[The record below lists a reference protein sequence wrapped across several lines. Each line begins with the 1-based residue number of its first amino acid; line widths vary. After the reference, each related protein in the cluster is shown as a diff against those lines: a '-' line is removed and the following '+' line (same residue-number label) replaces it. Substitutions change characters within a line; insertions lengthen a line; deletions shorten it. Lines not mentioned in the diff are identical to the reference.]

1 MSQSEASILIYAFA
15 DIRTLCRNRVL
26 NHGDPEA
33 IDRIMNLPT
42 SVAEVMSVV
51 RDNVVTLRKTF
62 GEEGVDL
69 YMSAMGN
76 IQQNSSRQ
84 AVDAETGEAT
94 YQTSQVV
101 VFNDDNSNE
110 ELVYAIAVNT
120 ARKRITVAFRGSV
133 TVKDFTTDVKALQTE
148 IANPVVDW
156 DTRQHATMG
165 VHHGFWGKC
174 NPFHPPFLISTT

>member
-1 MSQSEASILIYAFA
+1 
-15 DIRTLCRNRVL
+15 
-26 NHGDPEA
+26 
-33 IDRIMNLPT
+33 MNLPT

-51 RDNVVTLRKTF
+51 RENVVTLKKTF
-62 GEEGVDL
+62 GDEGVDL

-76 IQQNSSRQ
+76 IQQNISRHELH
-84 AVDAETGEAT
+84 AETGEAT
-94 YQTSQVV
+94 FQTSQVV
-101 VFNDDNSNE
+101 VFNDDNSND

-120 ARKRITVAFRGSV
+120 ARKRITVVFRGSV

-148 IANPVVDW
+148 IANPVLDW

-174 NPFHPPFLISTT
+174 NPFPLP